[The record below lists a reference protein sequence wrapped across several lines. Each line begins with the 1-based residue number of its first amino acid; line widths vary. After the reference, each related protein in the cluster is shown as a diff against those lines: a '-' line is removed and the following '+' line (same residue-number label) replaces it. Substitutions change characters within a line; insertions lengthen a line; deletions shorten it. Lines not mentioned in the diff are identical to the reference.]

1 MKKKEKK
8 TTNVTETSSS
18 PNWLPNKDSEKNTK
32 DNKNMTNKQKKIIAL
47 VMAVIVTLCVADG
60 CYTLDKHN
68 KEVAQ
73 ATAFDNVTV
82 DFKSEY
88 SDGNIAQTSKSETID
103 TTTLISV
110 KKDGKVDK
118 TTKISKVDVKD
129 IDTSISETYTV
140 NYTII
145 TKDSYGK
152 EATKTYAKSFVVT
165 NVDSVAPVITFKK
178 DKVTI
183 TVGDSYVP
191 KDNIKSVKDEFDGDV
206 SYSKE
211 GTDGAYYTIDDSK
224 LNTSKKGTYKI
235 TVTAVDSAG
244 NEATKTFKVKVK
256 KASSSSASASST
268 STNNSNK
275 SNTTTSKNN
284 SSPSKNTTT
293 NKSSSSSS
301 SSSSSGNKN
310 TTSSGSSN
318 SSGTTQKQQKCN
330 QVKVSDAWDEQVK
343 VSDGWTE
350 TVVDSQAW
358 TETDYSSGITKVAC
372 NGCGQEFN
380 SEEEWEIHFGQL
392 FQQGDTSHG
401 GYTPHTYFNTI
412 YHEAVT
418 HQVYH
423 EAQYKNVHHDA
434 VYKTVCN

>member
-8 TTNVTETSSS
+8 TNNVTETSSS

-32 DNKNMTNKQKKIIAL
+32 DKTNMTNKKQKIIAL
-47 VMAVIVTLCVADG
+47 VMAIIVTLCVAGG

-118 TTKISKVDVKD
+118 NTTISKVDVKD

-140 NYTII
+140 NYTIT
-145 TKDSYGK
+145 TKDSYDK

-301 SSSSSGNKN
+301 SSSNKN

-318 SSGTTQKQQKCN
+318 SSGTIQKQQSCHTVIGTGHYETVITGQKWVIDSN
-330 QVKVSDAWDEQVK
+330 AWDEQIV
-343 VSDGWTE
+343 DYE
-350 TVVDSQAW
+350 VV
-358 TETDYSSGITKVAC
+358 VC
-372 NGCGQEFN
+372 NGCGAEFS
-380 SEEEWEIHFGQL
+380 SEAEWSSHMEL
-392 FQQGDTSHG
+392 LRQQGDTSHS
-401 GYTPHTYFNTI
+401 GYSIKPYYTTIRHDATGHYENTT
-412 YHEAVT
+412 EQKWVQDTQT
-418 HQVYH
+418 HQECVTSRYS
-423 EAQYKNVHHDA
+423 
-434 VYKTVCN
+434 